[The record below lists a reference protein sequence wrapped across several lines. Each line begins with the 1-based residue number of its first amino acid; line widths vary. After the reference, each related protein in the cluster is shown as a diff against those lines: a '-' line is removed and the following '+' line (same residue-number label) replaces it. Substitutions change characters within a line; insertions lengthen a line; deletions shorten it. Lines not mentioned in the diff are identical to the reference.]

1 MIWLWRIFLIIGFPA
16 LAIGL
21 GTLFGRITN
30 SKTTQSSTLTERH
43 RKTITFDKFLEFY
56 KINPNKWITF
66 DLRSSTLEYDVEY
79 ILDNKSIALYWE
91 TKEDRE
97 RYRRWIID
105 KTAQELNKK
114 DAEEYQLILKD
125 IQKDVKAKMDAIQK
139 EREAELI
146 RIEEERKKNQSE
158 YNHLMN
164 EIANISHTTNYSGAT
179 NVATDNKIYIHKDT
193 LPIIKEN
200 NYILRLWDNSFGYYF
215 EADCGIPYVR
225 TSDGKTLEVEII
237 E

>member
-1 MIWLWRIFLIIGFPA
+1 MIWWWRIFFIIICPMFT
-16 LAIGL
+16 IGL
-21 GTLFGRITN
+21 GTLFGKIATF
-30 SKTTQSSTLTERH
+30 KTTQNSTLTERH

-66 DLRSSTLEYDVEY
+66 DFRSSNIEYDVEY
-79 ILDNKSIALYWE
+79 ILDNKNIALYWE

-97 RYRRWIID
+97 RYRQWIID
-105 KTAQELNKK
+105 QTIQELNKK
-114 DAEEYQLILKD
+114 DAEEYQLILED

-164 EIANISHTTNYSGAT
+164 EIANISHKTNYSGAT
-179 NVATDNKIYIHKDT
+179 NIATTNKIYIHTDT

-200 NYILRLWDNSFGYYF
+200 NNIIKLWDNRLGYYF
-215 EADCGIPYVR
+215 EADCGIPYIK
-225 TSDGKTLEVEII
+225 TIDGKILEVEII